1 MRLCMKHWNHLK
13 AKTPEGTWLTGNLLV
28 MQKVLDKL
36 GRDIYTMQ
44 QELGDG
50 CPVCFMEGDELLE
63 GVIQEINALR
73 HTCDK
78 VGPHEEKAPG

>member
-1 MRLCMKHWNHLK
+1 MGAPQGQDPGGHLAHGEHPDHAEDPGQAGPDVYK
-13 AKTPEGTWLTGNLLV
+13 
-28 MQKVLDKL
+28 MQEEI
-36 GRDIYTMQ
+36 GH
-44 QELGDG
+44 G

-78 VGPHEEKAPG
+78 GPTCARNTSPRSP